1 MGHYKSNLR
10 DIEFNL
16 FEVLGRGDVLGSG
29 PYEDIDADTA
39 REMLKEV
46 SRLAENELAE
56 SFQDGDRNPPVYD
69 PQTQA
74 VTMPESF
81 RRSFD
86 AYRDSGFWAI
96 DLHAELGGTVAP
108 AEPALGRQR
117 DAARLQPGRRDVRGV
132 LRLRQAALRARQRR
146 PEEARALDRREGLAL
161 HDGADRAGCRVRR
174 RRRPHQGDRRTTTAP
189 GPSAASSASSP
200 APSPTWSTT
209 SCTSCSPAPRAP
221 APAPRACRSSS
232 SPSTPST
239 SRPVSSASAT
249 ASTSPTSRRRW
260 A

>member
-29 PYEDIDADTA
+29 PYEAIDADTA

-46 SRLAENELAE
+46 ARLAEHELAE
-56 SFQDGDRNPPVYD
+56 SFEDSDRNPPVYD

-96 DLHAELGGTVAP
+96 DLTAELGGTVAP
-108 AEPALGRQR
+108 PSLRWAVNEMLLGSNPAVAMF
-117 DAARLQPGRRDVRGV
+117 AASYGFAKLLYV
-132 LRLRQAALRARQRR
+132 ARQRR

-161 HDGADRAGCRVRR
+161 HDGADRAGCRLRR
-174 RRRPHQGDRRTTTAP
+174 RRRTHQGDPERRRHVDHHRRQALHHQRRVRHGRQRRALRPRPPRGRRP
-189 GPSAASSASSP
+189 GHQGPVALHP
-200 APSPTWSTT
+200 PQVRT
-209 SCTSCSPAPRAP
+209 
-221 APAPRACRSSS
+221 
-232 SPSTPST
+232 ST
-239 SRPVSSASAT
+239 SRPASSASAT